1 MNKFLKEDNEN
12 TSKQVNEMKLEIKNS
27 GNQANASEEFII
39 NRLEEMSDREGKVDE
54 MDQPGQKKKAKLF
67 DY

>member
-39 NRLEEMSDREGKVDE
+39 NRLEEMSDREEKVDE
-54 MDQPGQKKKAKLF
+54 MDQPGKKKG
-67 DY
+67 